1 MIRCSTVAVVA
12 CRAVLIPL
20 SAAAIA
26 TEAQAQDG
34 GAKAF
39 APCSGCH
46 STAAGRP
53 NGIGPNLSGVF
64 NAPAGS
70 RPQFAYS
77 QAMTASKVR
86 WTDATLDA
94 FLADPQAVVPGNRMP
109 YPGMTDEASRKA
121 VIAYLKAAKK

>member
-1 MIRCSTVAVVA
+1 MIRCSTLAVVA
-12 CRAVLIPL
+12 CRAVLITL
-20 SAAAIA
+20 SAVPIA
-26 TEAQAQDG
+26 TEAQAQD
-34 GAKAF
+34 ASIKAF

-46 STAAGRP
+46 ATAAGRP
-53 NGIGPNLSGVF
+53 NGIGPNLNGVF

-77 QAMTASKVR
+77 QAMATSKIR

-109 YPGMTDEASRKA
+109 YSGMTDAASRKA
-121 VIAYLKAAKK
+121 VIAYLRAAKK